1 MKYID
6 HELVLITISWKAI
19 KRNFQG
25 QFGNEMLLEF
35 RISLLLP
42 PPIKFRSDTK
52 CKENAQYPGNVYN
65 IAQLL
70 PNFKNAFDRAA
81 CFANLVPRVLLRTKV
96 S

>member
-1 MKYID
+1 
-6 HELVLITISWKAI
+6 
-19 KRNFQG
+19 
-25 QFGNEMLLEF
+25 MLLEF

-70 PNFKNAFDRAA
+70 PNFKNALNR
-81 CFANLVPRVLLRTKV
+81 LLRKQCFRSQRSKFAAVVIRANPVQLDYVQSRYIVETRV
-96 S
+96 DIV